1 MEAEVKLAALLIRHG
16 LIQEALSALDRAG
29 GKAKDAK
36 TIYQVGAAL
45 VQMNELDRARP
56 HFVRILEMPK
66 PVENPAKG
74 AKAAAIRWH
83 QDCPASVRAT

>member
-36 TIYQVGAAL
+36 SDLSGWRSIGPD
-45 VQMNELDRARP
+45 E
-56 HFVRILEMPK
+56 
-66 PVENPAKG
+66 
-74 AKAAAIRWH
+74 
-83 QDCPASVRAT
+83 